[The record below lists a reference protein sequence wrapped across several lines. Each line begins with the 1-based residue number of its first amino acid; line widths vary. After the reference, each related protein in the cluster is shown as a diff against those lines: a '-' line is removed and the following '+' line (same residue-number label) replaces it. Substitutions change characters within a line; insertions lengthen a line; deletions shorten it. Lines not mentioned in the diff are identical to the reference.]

1 MQDFEVSPGLG
12 GITASVTTED
22 TMLLGFGLEQ
32 LATDEE
38 RAAVVGAASSTTWL
52 SSTDPRRREERDEAG
67 RASVPR

>member
-38 RAAVVGAASSTTWL
+38 RAAVVGAAL
-52 SSTDPRRREERDEAG
+52 DHLA
-67 RASVPR
+67 VLN